1 MGYRENSR
9 PTTEFDLLGDVLI
22 DLKHLEEDLR
32 KMGPPTWA
40 PTTYTVERD
49 KQTVYF
55 LAMERNIQF
64 IRDTIEIIRR
74 NH

>member
-40 PTTYTVERD
+40 PSTYTVERD
-49 KQTVYF
+49 
-55 LAMERNIQF
+55 
-64 IRDTIEIIRR
+64 
-74 NH
+74 